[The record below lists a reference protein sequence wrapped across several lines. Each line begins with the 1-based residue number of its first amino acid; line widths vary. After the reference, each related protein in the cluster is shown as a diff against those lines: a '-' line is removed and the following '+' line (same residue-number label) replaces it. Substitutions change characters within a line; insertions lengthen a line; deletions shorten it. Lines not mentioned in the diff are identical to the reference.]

1 MNILVTLPAGKVF
14 DRHFPLQVRRRLEAL
29 GPVTYN
35 SLGRAYT
42 PGELR
47 EALRDADVA
56 LTHWGTPCFTA
67 EVLQEAPRLRLLAHG
82 AGSVAYVASDALYD
96 RGVRVLSANAVMAH
110 YVAEGV
116 LGYILLGLRHL
127 ADADQQMHHG
137 LLWKTDAMI
146 DRDRSLFGS
155 QVGLVG
161 FGAVARELLPLL
173 APFGCRV
180 LVYDP
185 FVSPRVLEAA
195 GVQPA
200 TLQEVMA
207 CPVVSLHAAQTP
219 ATRGMIDAG
228 ALACMPRGAL
238 LVNTARG
245 SLVDEAAL
253 LAELESGRLYA
264 VLDVYAKEPL
274 PLESPL
280 RRCPNAVLLPHMA
293 ANTARE
299 HMTEAMID
307 DMERFAA
314 GKPLQFEIS
323 REYFHGM
330 TQG

>member
-14 DRHFPLQVRRRLEAL
+14 DRHFPPQVRRRLEAL

-116 LGYILLGLRHL
+116 LGYILLGLRYL
-127 ADADQQMHHG
+127 ADADRQMHHG

-155 QVGLVG
+155 QVGWW
-161 FGAVARELLPLL
+161 AL
-173 APFGCRV
+173 APWPGSCCRCWHP
-180 LVYDP
+180 L
-185 FVSPRVLEAA
+185 AA
-195 GVQPA
+195 GCWC
-200 TLQEVMA
+200 T
-207 CPVVSLHAAQTP
+207 TP
-219 ATRGMIDAG
+219 SFRPGYWRRRG
-228 ALACMPRGAL
+228 C
-238 LVNTARG
+238 
-245 SLVDEAAL
+245 
-253 LAELESGRLYA
+253 
-264 VLDVYAKEPL
+264 
-274 PLESPL
+274 SP
-280 RRCPNAVLLPHMA
+280 PHC
-293 ANTARE
+293 R
-299 HMTEAMID
+299 
-307 DMERFAA
+307 
-314 GKPLQFEIS
+314 K
-323 REYFHGM
+323 
-330 TQG
+330 